1 MIHLAFP
8 GFSGTPLQL
17 AEAVR
22 RGGLVARELPILTL
36 LEQALAQVEALE
48 LSQRSELLP
57 LLAELLLFKLRAFAS
72 VEPAP
77 VEENEADEVTGFL
90 ETLVALQ
97 EAIEF
102 LHRRAEERSKVL
114 PVPPPPLPKDKRL
127 RSLPLERLLEAV
139 RPFTR
144 RAEIQLEP
152 ERFGL
157 KEAWAR
163 VRDFLLKVRRAAF
176 GQLPL
181 RDWAEQTVAFS
192 ALLEAH
198 RVGEVRL
205 RQGENFGELEVE
217 YTAPEALPD
226 PSQPHSALQVSA
238 D

>member
-1 MIHLAFP
+1 MIHLEFP

-17 AEAVR
+17 SEAVR
-22 RGGLVARELPILTL
+22 RGSIAARELPVLSL

-57 LLAELLLFKLRAFAS
+57 LLAELILFKLRAFARLEATRLEE
-72 VEPAP
+72 VEAG
-77 VEENEADEVTGFL
+77 EATGFL

-102 LHRRAEERSKVL
+102 LHRRAEERSRVL

-127 RSLPLERLLEAV
+127 RPLPLERLLEAV

-144 RAEIQLEP
+144 RAEIQMEP

-163 VRDFLLKVRRAAF
+163 VRDFLLKARRALF

-181 RDWAEQTVAFS
+181 ESWAEQTVAFS

-198 RVGEVRL
+198 RVGEVCL
-205 RQGENFGELEVE
+205 RQRENFGELEVE
-217 YTAPEALPD
+217 FTALEAP
-226 PSQPHSALQVSA
+226 PSSSRRASIP
-238 D
+238 

>member
-17 AEAVR
+17 SEAVR
-22 RGGLVARELPILTL
+22 RGSLAARELPVLSL
-36 LEQALAQVEALE
+36 VEQALAQVEALE

-57 LLAELLLFKLRAFAS
+57 LLAELILFKLRAFAR

-77 VEENEADEVTGFL
+77 IEEDEADEAAGFL

-97 EAIEF
+97 EAIQF
-102 LHRRAEERSKVL
+102 LRQRAEERSRVL
-114 PVPPPPLPKDKRL
+114 PVPPPPLPKDRRL
-127 RSLPLERLLEAV
+127 RPLPLERLLEAV

-144 RAEIQLEP
+144 RAEIQMEP

-163 VRDFLLKVRRAAF
+163 LRDFLLRVRRALF

-181 RDWAEQTVAFS
+181 STWAEQTVAFS

-205 RQGENFGELEVE
+205 RQSENFGALEVE
-217 YTAPEALPD
+217 FIAPEALPN
-226 PSQPHSALQVSA
+226 PSQTRSGLQASA